1 VVHLAVL
8 EDVLVQLLAVLEDAP
23 VVHLAVLEDVLVQL
37 LAVQEDVPVELRE
50 YFDRRTGC
58 HQCPPTAAGA
68 APRVP
73 PTSRTLF
80 NMTFFKRQKRVFR
93 AARGLRLPSQS
104 YGITTL

>member
-1 VVHLAVL
+1 VELC
-8 EDVLVQLLAVLEDAP
+8 AVLEDAP

-37 LAVQEDVPVELRE
+37 LAVQEDVPVELLE

-58 HQCPPTAAGA
+58 HQCPPTAARA

-80 NMTFFKRQKRVFR
+80 SMTFFKRQKRVFR